1 MTWNPTIAQLCK
13 IAELRHARAPVE
25 TIARELHI
33 EAECFIAWRQQCMLA
48 ASEETARLQRPEPM
62 PVALVDFDFPILQRM
77 LGLAFLRNGPLG
89 NAWSPGHDYC
99 GSTVTDSTSL
109 VFRL

>member
-33 EAECFIAWRQQCMLA
+33 EAEFYCV
-48 ASEETARLQRPEPM
+48 ETAVHAGGFGGDCSVAEAGTDAGCTCRL
-62 PVALVDFDFPILQRM
+62 
-77 LGLAFLRNGPLG
+77 
-89 NAWSPGHDYC
+89 
-99 GSTVTDSTSL
+99 
-109 VFRL
+109 